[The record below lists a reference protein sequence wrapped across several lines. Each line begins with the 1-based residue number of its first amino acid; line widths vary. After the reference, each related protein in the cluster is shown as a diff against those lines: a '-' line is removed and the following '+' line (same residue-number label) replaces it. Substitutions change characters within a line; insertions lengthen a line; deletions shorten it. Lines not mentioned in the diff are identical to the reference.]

1 MTESRNVRVARVL
14 ALSALCVLA
23 VGCRSWRG
31 SCNDPVS
38 YQSAQTVAPLKIPP
52 GLQAPD
58 NSNALRIPALNEPEP
73 PPRDRK
79 EGCLDSPPPFTTP
92 KAPPPP
98 SA

>member
-1 MTESRNVRVARVL
+1 MTESGLVSVARVL

-23 VGCRSWRG
+23 VGCRSWRA
-31 SCNDPVS
+31 SCNDAVP
-38 YQSAQTVAPLKIPP
+38 YKAAETLAPLKIPP

-79 EGCLDSPPPFTTP
+79 DGCLDSPPPFSTP
-92 KAPPPP
+92 KPTPPP
-98 SA
+98 SV